1 MNHKCKKSVEPAAL
15 MDCPLIFYY
24 HRLNTFSFNA
34 LAAALDRSPVAR
46 LPIALPTSPEQL
58 QAILSNILE
67 QRRRAIVAL
76 SIMTCQFEEMQRHIQ
91 WMRKQFGSRVVIL
104 AGGPHASACARD
116 TLESGVDI
124 VFRGEAE
131 ISFPIAV
138 DRIARQEGYQ
148 GIPGIAYFRNKELLA
163 LPQPNSVDLDG
174 LYSFSPGRGMFGP
187 IEMTRGCPFACR
199 YCQTSY
205 IFGRS
210 LRHRSIENI
219 ARQAAA
225 LRSGNRQVV
234 RLLSPNAFSYGSAD
248 GKSLNLA
255 ALRELLSAL
264 HETVSPKGRVL
275 FAHFPSEA
283 RPEHVTPETLELLR
297 EFADND
303 EIVIG
308 AQSGS
313 QRVLDICHRS
323 HSVDHVLTAVTLA
336 RKYGYKIIVD
346 FIYGLPGESEEDM
359 RQSLKAME
367 EVVRLGGRIHAHL
380 FAPLPQTPFA
390 NEAPGQVH
398 PDIVNALEKLKSRQG
413 VYENHRNTVRTQ

>member
-1 MNHKCKKSVEPAAL
+1 MNHRHKGSAQFGAIS
-15 MDCPLIFYY
+15 DYPLIFYY

-34 LAAALDRSPVAR
+34 LAAALDRTPVAG
-46 LPIALPTSPEQL
+46 LPIALPTSAEQL
-58 QAILSNILE
+58 QAVLSSILK
-67 QRRRAIVAL
+67 QRRRAIAAL

-91 WMRKQFGSRVVIL
+91 WMRKNFGSRIVIL
-104 AGGPHASACARD
+104 AGGPHASACARE

-131 ISFPIAV
+131 ISFPAV
-138 DRIARQEGYQ
+138 LDRIVRQEGYSD
-148 GIPGIAYFRNKELLA
+148 IPGIAYFEDKQLIA
-163 LPQPNSVDLDG
+163 PPQTTAVNLNAF
-174 LYSFSPGRGMFGP
+174 YSFSPERGMFGP

-205 IFGRS
+205 LFGRS
-210 LRHRSIENI
+210 LRHRSVENI
-219 ARQAAA
+219 VRQAAA

-248 GKSLNLA
+248 GKKLNLA

-264 HETVSPKGRVL
+264 HAMVSPKGRIL

-283 RPEHVTPETLELLR
+283 RPEHVLPETLDLLK

-313 QRVLDICHRS
+313 KRMLEACHRS
-323 HSVDHVLTAVTLA
+323 HSVDNVLTAVLLA

-346 FIYGLPGESEEDM
+346 FIFGLPGESEEDM
-359 RQSLKAME
+359 RQSLKVLE
-367 EVVRLGGRIHAHL
+367 EVVQLGARIHAHL

-390 NEAPGQVH
+390 KESPGQVH
-398 PDIVNALEKLKSRQG
+398 PDIMTTLEKLKRRQG
-413 VYENHRNTVRTQ
+413 VYENHRNTVRA